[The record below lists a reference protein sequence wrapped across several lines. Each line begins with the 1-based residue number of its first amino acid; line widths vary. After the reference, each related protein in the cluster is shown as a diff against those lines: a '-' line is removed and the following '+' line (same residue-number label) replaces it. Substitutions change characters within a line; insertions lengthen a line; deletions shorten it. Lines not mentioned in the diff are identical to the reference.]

1 MCGNLPTSSCREK
14 TCFAAGFGV
23 FVLIAFGLG
32 DMAFSC
38 IGDVPQRR
46 SMLLVGMQMP
56 QLWCYDSS
64 VGLLSASSTDFRGRL
79 RRSHRDGEI
88 VSGDK
93 GF

>member
-14 TCFAAGFGV
+14 TCFPAGFGV
-23 FVLIAFGLG
+23 FVLIAFALW

-46 SMLLVGMQMP
+46 SMLVVGMQMP
-56 QLWCYDSS
+56 QLWGHDSS
-64 VGLLSASSTDFRGRL
+64 VRVLIACGTDLRGRL